1 MVQLTNTTH
10 LFVAFKV
17 WTHFLN
23 LLLSFYPASGY
34 LRSLKFLRK
43 IISLNKTPKIVV
55 VLVFWQVKT
64 TSPKK
69 YCVRPNVGVVAP
81 KSTCE
86 FSGMPTIYILSNNA
100 WISCTYVSSV
110 RGIKVLHDVYW
121 RGNRTEMF
129 ILLHRFFLCLSAF
142 GHCLRNL
149 GFQSSNCSC
158 PKGKMY
164 LLRMELLI

>member
-1 MVQLTNTTH
+1 MVSSFVVDLKKQSTCVVQLTNTTN

-17 WTHFLN
+17 LIHILLFFWLNVSLDKTHKL
-23 LLLSFYPASGY
+23 A
-34 LRSLKFLRK
+34 
-43 IISLNKTPKIVV
+43 V
-55 VLVFWQVKT
+55 VLVYWQVKT

-81 KSTCE
+81 KSSCE